1 MADDDLSGGLGG
13 DPGTSGITDAALEL
27 DRRLQSIR
35 STARGIGTDLVNG
48 LQAAVVEGQ
57 RLDRVLAGV
66 ALDVS
71 GRFLDRAL
79 APLEQLVGSGL
90 SGLAGVA
97 AARSGTSVR
106 QPVSAAAEAAA
117 TAAPAPMALTFNVT
131 SPDAES
137 FRRSEARLAGM
148 LTRSVA
154 RGRRGL

>member
-1 MADDDLSGGLGG
+1 MADDELAVSGVA
-13 DPGTSGITDAALEL
+13 DAALEL
-27 DRRLQSIR
+27 DRRLQSVR

-48 LQAAVVEGQ
+48 LQAAVVEGG
-57 RLDRVLAGV
+57 RLDQVLAGV
-66 ALDVS
+66 ALDLS

-79 APLEQLVGSGL
+79 APLEQLVASGI

-97 AARSGTSVR
+97 AATNGANLR
-106 QPVSAAAEAAA
+106 QPGGGGTIAAAAGS
-117 TAAPAPMALTFNVT
+117 TQAPASTAVTFNVT

-148 LTRSVA
+148 LTRSLS